1 MRNTPL
7 LPRPWPVPVA
17 GTGADHSTC
26 SWQSPKLCLVVMSV
40 SFTVATP
47 SFTIH
52 LSPFSQAERSLPSN
66 RMMASDGGAP
76 HVLPG
81 VTIGGSSHFIPL
93 RYSLWAAQGAEA
105 NRVAPNRINVVENS
119 FLSIVEVPQRETD
132 GSMVGF

>member
-7 LPRPWPVPVA
+7 FPRPWPLPMA

-40 SFTVATP
+40 SLTVATP

-52 LSPFSQAERSLPSN
+52 LSPFSHAERSLPSK
-66 RMMASDGGAP
+66 RIIASEGGAP

-81 VTIGGSSHFIPL
+81 LTIGGSSHFMPL
-93 RYSLWAAQGAEA
+93 KYSLWAALGAVA
-105 NRVAPNRINVVENS
+105 NRAAPNRRKLS
-119 FLSIVEVPQRETD
+119 TGRFLDIVEVPWREI
-132 GSMVGF
+132 F